1 MEQFVSWINAKDEL
15 PVPIK
20 AGIAH
25 YQFATIHPTTTATD
39 ERRVC

>member
-20 AGIAH
+20 AGSRITSSPQ
-25 YQFATIHPTTTATD
+25 YTLTTTATD
-39 ERRVC
+39 EQRVC